1 MVPGAVLGVVGDVPC
16 VVLGIDPG
24 VEVVGRFVSVAVDP
38 VPVDPVEPVV
48 PVLPELWATARPAA
62 MARLAA
68 AAMIVFLLI

>member
-1 MVPGAVLGVVGDVPC
+1 MVPGAVLGVVGDVFG

-24 VEVVGRFVSVAVDP
+24 VDVVGRLVSVAVDP
-38 VPVDPVEPVV
+38 VPVV
-48 PVLPELWATARPAA
+48 PVLPEVWATARPAA